1 MERTF
6 SPMIRQY
13 SAIDGLQQAYTLV
26 YAMEVEGTQGCR
38 LTLCQIG
45 SRQQIV
51 SQHVAAAPEFCYRLL
66 RYLCENGVQP
76 ELWTAPAFAAAKSCW
91 HSCGRVSVMMPW
103 CFAAS

>member
-38 LTLCQIG
+38 LTLYRIG
-45 SRQQIV
+45 SRQRMV
-51 SQHVAAAPEFCYRLL
+51 SQYVAAAPEFCYRIL

-76 ELWTAPAFAAAKSCW
+76 EIWQDAVTELTSAEPVGGKGGAW
-91 HSCGRVSVMMPW
+91 REQ
-103 CFAAS
+103 

>member
-1 MERTF
+1 
-6 SPMIRQY
+6 MIRQY
-13 SAIDGLQQAYTLV
+13 YANDGFHQADNQV
-26 YAMEVEGTQGCR
+26 FSKEVDGTQGCR

-76 ELWTAPAFAAAKSCW
+76 ELWRDAVTDLTAAGLVGEKGGAW
-91 HSCGRVSVMMPW
+91 REQ
-103 CFAAS
+103 

>member
-6 SPMIRQY
+6 LPMIRQY

-38 LTLCQIG
+38 LTLCRVG
-45 SRQQIV
+45 SRQRMV
-51 SQHVAAAPEFCYRLL
+51 SQHIAAEPEFCYRLL

-76 ELWTAPAFAAAKSCW
+76 ELWQDAVTDLTAARLAGGKGGAW
-91 HSCGRVSVMMPW
+91 REQ
-103 CFAAS
+103 

>member
-51 SQHVAAAPEFCYRLL
+51 SQSACCGSAGVLL
-66 RYLCENGVQP
+66 P
-76 ELWTAPAFAAAKSCW
+76 APALL
-91 HSCGRVSVMMPW
+91 V
-103 CFAAS
+103 

>member
-38 LTLCQIG
+38 LTLCQIELAG
-45 SRQQIV
+45 GAGRAD
-51 SQHVAAAPEFCYRLL
+51 VAEI
-66 RYLCENGVQP
+66 QP
-76 ELWTAPAFAAAKSCW
+76 AGIRSADALAVALAGCGHRPDSCRA
-91 HSCGRVSVMMPW
+91 GRRERRRM
-103 CFAAS
+103 A

>member
-66 RYLCENGVQP
+66 RYLCENG
-76 ELWTAPAFAAAKSCW
+76 
-91 HSCGRVSVMMPW
+91 RVSPLKGGRHAVTDLT
-103 CFAAS
+103 AAGLVGEKGGAWREQ

>member
-51 SQHVAAAPEFCYRLL
+51 SQHVAAAPESFSIPMSFHFLTYAIACIMPGVLL
-66 RYLCENGVQP
+66 TFALP
-76 ELWTAPAFAAAKSCW
+76 E
-91 HSCGRVSVMMPW
+91 R
-103 CFAAS
+103 

>member
-1 MERTF
+1 
-6 SPMIRQY
+6 MIRQY

-51 SQHVAAAPEFCYRLL
+51 FRI
-66 RYLCENGVQP
+66 
-76 ELWTAPAFAAAKSCW
+76 
-91 HSCGRVSVMMPW
+91 
-103 CFAAS
+103 

>member
-1 MERTF
+1 MEHTF

-13 SAIDGLQQAYTLV
+13 SAIDGLQQEYTLV

-38 LTLCQIG
+38 LSLCRIG

-51 SQHVAAAPEFCYRLL
+51 SQHVAAALCYRLL

-76 ELWTAPAFAAAKSCW
+76 ELWRDAVTDLTAAGLVGKKGGAW
-91 HSCGRVSVMMPW
+91 REQ
-103 CFAAS
+103 

>member
-51 SQHVAAAPEFCYRLL
+51 SQHVAAGRSSVTGSCATCVKMEFSRSSGGM
-66 RYLCENGVQP
+66 RSQ
-76 ELWTAPAFAAAKSCW
+76 T
-91 HSCGRVSVMMPW
+91 
-103 CFAAS
+103 

>member
-38 LTLCQIG
+38 LTLCRLG
-45 SRQQIV
+45 SRQL
-51 SQHVAAAPEFCYRLL
+51 P
-66 RYLCENGVQP
+66 G
-76 ELWTAPAFAAAKSCW
+76 W
-91 HSCGRVSVMMPW
+91 
-103 CFAAS
+103 

>member
-51 SQHVAAAPEFCYRLL
+51 SQHVAAARSSVTGSCATCVKMEFSRSSGGM
-66 RYLCENGVQP
+66 RSQ
-76 ELWTAPAFAAAKSCW
+76 T
-91 HSCGRVSVMMPW
+91 
-103 CFAAS
+103 

>member
-38 LTLCQIG
+38 LTLCQPTADRQSACCG
-45 SRQQIV
+45 SAGV
-51 SQHVAAAPEFCYRLL
+51 LL
-66 RYLCENGVQP
+66 P
-76 ELWTAPAFAAAKSCW
+76 APALL
-91 HSCGRVSVMMPW
+91 V
-103 CFAAS
+103 

>member
-38 LTLCQIG
+38 LTLCQHLG
-45 SRQQIV
+45 ADR
-51 SQHVAAAPEFCYRLL
+51 R
-66 RYLCENGVQP
+66 
-76 ELWTAPAFAAAKSCW
+76 
-91 HSCGRVSVMMPW
+91 
-103 CFAAS
+103 

>member
-66 RYLCENGVQP
+66 RYLHVGLGIIVVNFLVKNY
-76 ELWTAPAFAAAKSCW
+76 LLAAKGIDILEQLPGW
-91 HSCGRVSVMMPW
+91 
-103 CFAAS
+103 

>member
-51 SQHVAAAPEFCYRLL
+51 SQHVAAAPEFVT
-66 RYLCENGVQP
+66 G
-76 ELWTAPAFAAAKSCW
+76 SCATCVKMEF
-91 HSCGRVSVMMPW
+91 SRSSGGMRSQT
-103 CFAAS
+103 

>member
-66 RYLCENGVQP
+66 RYCVKMEFSRSSGGMRSQ
-76 ELWTAPAFAAAKSCW
+76 T
-91 HSCGRVSVMMPW
+91 
-103 CFAAS
+103 

>member
-45 SRQQIV
+45 SRQQIASV
-51 SQHVAAAPEFCYRLL
+51 SMLRQRRSSVTGSCATCVKMEFSRSSGGM
-66 RYLCENGVQP
+66 RSQ
-76 ELWTAPAFAAAKSCW
+76 T
-91 HSCGRVSVMMPW
+91 
-103 CFAAS
+103 

>member
-66 RYLCENGVQP
+66 RYLATCVKMEFSRSSGGMRSQ
-76 ELWTAPAFAAAKSCW
+76 T
-91 HSCGRVSVMMPW
+91 
-103 CFAAS
+103 

>member
-45 SRQQIV
+45 SRQSACCGSAGV
-51 SQHVAAAPEFCYRLL
+51 LL
-66 RYLCENGVQP
+66 P
-76 ELWTAPAFAAAKSCW
+76 APALL
-91 HSCGRVSVMMPW
+91 V
-103 CFAAS
+103 

>member
-38 LTLCQIG
+38 LTLCRVG
-45 SRQQIV
+45 SRQQMV
-51 SQHVAAAPEFCYRLL
+51 SQHIAAEPERCYRLL

-76 ELWTAPAFAAAKSCW
+76 ELWQDAVTDLTAAQLAGGKGGAW
-91 HSCGRVSVMMPW
+91 REQ
-103 CFAAS
+103 

>member
-45 SRQQIV
+45 S
-51 SQHVAAAPEFCYRLL
+51 CLL
-66 RYLCENGVQP
+66 YTSPSPRD
-76 ELWTAPAFAAAKSCW
+76 S
-91 HSCGRVSVMMPW
+91 
-103 CFAAS
+103 

>member
-1 MERTF
+1 MRGNSRSITA
-6 SPMIRQY
+6 PCLHI
-13 SAIDGLQQAYTLV
+13 
-26 YAMEVEGTQGCR
+26 

-76 ELWTAPAFAAAKSCW
+76 ELWRDAVTDLKAAGLVGEKGGAW
-91 HSCGRVSVMMPW
+91 REQ
-103 CFAAS
+103 

>member
-51 SQHVAAAPEFCYRLL
+51 SQHVAAAPGSVTGSCATCVKMEFSRSSGGM
-66 RYLCENGVQP
+66 RSQ
-76 ELWTAPAFAAAKSCW
+76 T
-91 HSCGRVSVMMPW
+91 
-103 CFAAS
+103 

>member
-38 LTLCQIG
+38 LTLYRIG
-45 SRQQIV
+45 SQ
-51 SQHVAAAPEFCYRLL
+51 
-66 RYLCENGVQP
+66 
-76 ELWTAPAFAAAKSCW
+76 
-91 HSCGRVSVMMPW
+91 
-103 CFAAS
+103 

>member
-38 LTLCQIG
+38 LTLYRIG
-45 SRQQIV
+45 SRQRMV
-51 SQHVAAAPEFCYRLL
+51 SQYVAAAPEFCYRIL

-76 ELWTAPAFAAAKSCW
+76 EIWQDTIADLTVTGSARGKGGAL
-91 HSCGRVSVMMPW
+91 REQ
-103 CFAAS
+103 